1 MKRIHILAGTAL
13 MAVVAGI
20 SSCSHDFDETTPGQ
34 QAVDTYKRIF
44 IETFGEPSPDHTWGF
59 DAPASSRV
67 TRSITVNGDTYDKFN
82 FPSDEEL
89 AAAFPTA
96 IPTNA
101 DEVSQLETL
110 YKGTKV
116 QTQYGE
122 TTLWDIYAIYQHKIV
137 EGYNLKVTQAGI
149 VELGGNYQNSAWDG
163 SQGREIAHPYNV
175 YVDVDGDLTIR
186 RVGATHFNLYIL
198 RGNVTLESNYGEQAG
213 SISVAEGATLND
225 QRSSIAANQ
234 GIKLYNRGT
243 VNATNTEKYDIGNFS
258 TVYNQGKFNVSGPL
272 TYSPGDANTSYFVNF
287 SDDAEITAPQMTMN
301 SSCHFYNDGR
311 VIVTG
316 NTFVT
321 QARINWI
328 NNGYYQTGTMTF
340 SAKNNT
346 FYNYCQ
352 LIVTGNAHM
361 YDGEFNLM
369 QNSYTEAGTA
379 EMDNFIV
386 NMGSNTGMYIKGD
399 VRMIAQGDGTF
410 QGFRTNGGSN
420 DYLLIGGKVTVDAHY
435 HTFSVSEGITYSV
448 NQIEIIKGNEV
459 VTDEYLRSIGDG
471 AYPVLDLNGTA
482 CPYGELTVTP
492 NTNSC
497 GANWSNGGGTEETW
511 GDWVRIIA
519 EDLSVTQRTD
529 FDFNDVVFDVRIN
542 TTEGSAGTKA
552 QIRLKA
558 AGGTLPLTVGWDG
571 LPGTSYSEYEVHNL
585 YKVATNV
592 MVNTHAKNGVDGKAD
607 VTKTLTGTFNNAND
621 IKVMVQKRGE
631 WTEITAHKGEP
642 ASKIQVKT
650 TYQWCDERD
659 DISDVYNGTRFR
671 KSFIDYVKD
680 PSVAS
685 DWYE

>member
-1 MKRIHILAGTAL
+1 
-13 MAVVAGI
+13 
-20 SSCSHDFDETTPGQ
+20 
-34 QAVDTYKRIF
+34 
-44 IETFGEPSPDHTWGF
+44 
-59 DAPASSRV
+59 
-67 TRSITVNGDTYDKFN
+67 
-82 FPSDEEL
+82 
-89 AAAFPTA
+89 
-96 IPTNA
+96 
-101 DEVSQLETL
+101 
-110 YKGTKV
+110 
-116 QTQYGE
+116 
-122 TTLWDIYAIYQHKIV
+122 
-137 EGYNLKVTQAGI
+137 
-149 VELGGNYQNSAWDG
+149 
-163 SQGREIAHPYNV
+163 
-175 YVDVDGDLTIR
+175 
-186 RVGATHFNLYIL
+186 
-198 RGNVTLESNYGEQAG
+198 
-213 SISVAEGATLND
+213 
-225 QRSSIAANQ
+225 
-234 GIKLYNRGT
+234 
-243 VNATNTEKYDIGNFS
+243 
-258 TVYNQGKFNVSGPL
+258 
-272 TYSPGDANTSYFVNF
+272 
-287 SDDAEITAPQMTMN
+287 
-301 SSCHFYNDGR
+301 
-311 VIVTG
+311 
-316 NTFVT
+316 
-321 QARINWI
+321 
-328 NNGYYQTGTMTF
+328 MTF

-386 NMGSNTGMYIKGD
+386 NMDSNTGMYIKGD